1 MQWHFASD
9 SNRLRENSDIMT
21 RQFSGKVALVT
32 GGASGLGR
40 ASALALAHEG
50 ARVVVADVAVEEGEA
65 TVQLIADAGGQ
76 GLFVKADV
84 TKSNEVEAMVQAT
97 LKAFGR
103 LDFALNNAG
112 IDGVRARTAQYP
124 EDVWHQVIN
133 LNLTGVFLCLKHEL
147 PVMVAQGSGVII
159 NMASVAGV
167 TGFPGHA
174 AYTASKHGVIGLTKT
189 AALDYARAGIR
200 VNAICPAY
208 TQTPM
213 LARMVERKPELEAK
227 LVARVPLRRLGTA
240 EEIAQAAL
248 YLFSDAAA
256 FITGHSLVMD
266 GGIVAE

>member
-1 MQWHFASD
+1 
-9 SNRLRENSDIMT
+9 MT

-40 ASALALAHEG
+40 VTAVALAREG
-50 ARVVVADVAVEEGEA
+50 AKVVVSDVATSEGEA
-65 TVQLIADAGGQ
+65 TAQRIADAGGQ
-76 GLFVKADV
+76 AIFVKADV
-84 TKSNEVEAMVQAT
+84 TKSSEVEAMIQLT
-97 LKAFGR
+97 FKAFGR

-112 IDGVRARTAQYP
+112 IDGVRARTANYP
-124 EDVWHQVIN
+124 EEVWHQVIN

-147 PVMVAQGSGVII
+147 PVMVEQGSGVII
-159 NMASVAGV
+159 NMSSVAGV

-189 AALDYARAGIR
+189 AALDYAGAGIR

-208 TQTPM
+208 THTPM
-213 LARMVERKPELEAK
+213 LDRMLEHKPELEAK
-227 LVARVPLRRLGTA
+227 LISRVPLRRLGTA
-240 EEIAQAAL
+240 EEIARAAI

-256 FITGHSLVMD
+256 FITGHPLVLD

>member
-1 MQWHFASD
+1 
-9 SNRLRENSDIMT
+9 MT
-21 RQFSGKVALVT
+21 QQFSGKVALVT

-40 ASALALAHEG
+40 VTAIALARQG
-50 ARVVVADVAVEEGEA
+50 AKVVVADVAVSEGEA
-65 TVQLIADAGGQ
+65 TVQMITSAGGQ
-76 GLFVKADV
+76 AVFTKADM
-84 TKSNEVEAMVQAT
+84 TKSSEVEAMVQAT
-97 LKAFGR
+97 VKTFGR

-112 IDGVRARTAQYP
+112 IDGVRARTADYP
-124 EDVWHQVIN
+124 EEVWHQVIN

-147 PVMVAQGSGVII
+147 SVMVKQGSGVIV
-159 NMASVAGV
+159 NMSSVAGV

-189 AALDYARAGIR
+189 AAIDYAKAGIR

-208 TQTPM
+208 TRTPM
-213 LARMVERKPELEAK
+213 LTRMLEQIPDLEAK
-227 LVARVPLRRLGTA
+227 LISRVPLRRLGTA
-240 EEIAQAAL
+240 EEIAQAAI